1 MNYNVEF
8 SKEEWELIRDAT
20 ADIACW
26 HRGFKSANPNYD
38 PPPQLEEL
46 VNLVSKTKSEINR
59 MKSSNQPN
67 LNF

>member
-26 HRGFKSANPNYD
+26 YRGFKSANPNYD
-38 PPPQLEEL
+38 PPPQLRAL
-46 VNLVSKTKSEINR
+46 SDLISDLKHKVAKS
-59 MKSSNQPN
+59 
-67 LNF
+67 